1 MKLIVSKSAIESAAV
16 VFSKVIPAKSS
27 LPILADILCEVKDNS
42 LTMTASDS
50 EVFLT
55 RTVSLD
61 EVDGDGRFCV
71 PAVQLVNALQ
81 QLPEQPVT
89 IIATIES
96 NYVLTLQYEQGET
109 YFPIDHAED
118 YPMPTPE
125 QFTEQLEMEGSTIK
139 DALKRCSWCTAN
151 DALRIPMQGVCF
163 GLKKGL
169 LDIAATDAY
178 RIALSVCQVNARE
191 DRESSFIMPSK
202 VANFLPNLLSYDNVT
217 LQWNDRYCT
226 MTIAPYTLTFRLV
239 EGKFPNYDAIIP
251 KDTTLNAVVSRS
263 ELMTAIKSVFPFGD
277 ENTSG
282 RLIRFGFN
290 RDKLRLKAQSIGNAC
305 GSEYTIEANFF
316 SDDFTI
322 GFSGKGI
329 MSVLSHVEDTDVSFG
344 MTDEKHVA
352 LIQPTEHPADCTV
365 YFVISPIII
374 TSEDN

>member
-1 MKLIVSKSAIESAAV
+1 MKLIASKSAIESAAV
-16 VFSKVIPAKSS
+16 MLSKIINPKNS
-27 LPILADILCEVKDNS
+27 LPILADIHCEVMNNQM
-42 LTMTASDS
+42 TMTASDS
-50 EVFLT
+50 ET
-55 RTVSLD
+55 TISRTIDLD
-61 EVDGDGRFCV
+61 TMEGEGCFCV

-89 IIATIES
+89 ILATIES
-96 NYVLTLQYEQGET
+96 NYILTLQYDQGET

-125 QFTEQLEMEGSTIK
+125 QYTEQLELEAGTLS

-151 DALRIPMQGVCF
+151 DLLRVPMQGVYF
-163 GLKKGL
+163 GLKGGL

-178 RIALSVCQVNARE
+178 RIALSVCMVNVPE
-191 DRESSFIMPSK
+191 DRESSFIMPRK
-202 VANFLPNLLSYDNVT
+202 VAAFLPNILDYNNVT

-251 KDTTLNAVVSRS
+251 KDTPLNAVVSRS
-263 ELMTAIKSVFPFGD
+263 SLVNAIKNVFPFSE
-277 ENTSG
+277 ENVSG
-282 RLIRFGFN
+282 RVIRFDFN
-290 RDKLRLKAQSIGNAC
+290 REQLRLRTQSISNAC
-305 GSEYTIEANFF
+305 GSEYTIEASFF

-329 MSVLSHVEDTDVSFG
+329 MSILSHVEDTDVAFG

-352 LIQPTEHPADCTV
+352 LIQPTEQPSDCTV
-365 YFVISPIII
+365 YFVISPVMLN
-374 TSEDN
+374 SEED